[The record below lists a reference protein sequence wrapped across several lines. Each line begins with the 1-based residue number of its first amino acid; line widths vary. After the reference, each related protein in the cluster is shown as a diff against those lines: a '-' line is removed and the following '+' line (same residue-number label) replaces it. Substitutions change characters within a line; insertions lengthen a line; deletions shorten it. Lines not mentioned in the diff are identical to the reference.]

1 MTTNTD
7 FPTWLLLE
15 LKKRNW
21 LQSELA
27 RRAGISRQTV
37 SEYINGKRK
46 YYEKEI
52 LVAIAQ
58 AFEIRE
64 EDVFIA
70 AGAYSPKPGDDTT
83 LRQIEH
89 LYHTLRDP
97 ANKTKALEYLLFLR
111 VQERQAIHD
120 TEGKRKAKSK

>member
-1 MTTNTD
+1 M
-7 FPTWLLLE
+7 
-15 LKKRNW
+15 
-21 LQSELA
+21 
-27 RRAGISRQTV
+27 
-37 SEYINGKRK
+37 
-46 YYEKEI
+46 
-52 LVAIAQ
+52 VAIAQ